1 MGKRITQFD
10 LWREKKNPFGKNTLI
25 IADKD
30 FPIGKKIL
38 SKFDSIEFLRDIEIH
53 IGNKL
58 VTKYKVFL
66 GANI

>member
-1 MGKRITQFD
+1 MEKRRTQFD
-10 LWREKKNPFGKNTLI
+10 VWRAERNSFGTNTLI

-38 SKFDSIEFLRDIEIH
+38 SRFDSIEFLRDIEIH

-58 VTKYKVFL
+58 VRKYHVFL
-66 GANI
+66 GTNT